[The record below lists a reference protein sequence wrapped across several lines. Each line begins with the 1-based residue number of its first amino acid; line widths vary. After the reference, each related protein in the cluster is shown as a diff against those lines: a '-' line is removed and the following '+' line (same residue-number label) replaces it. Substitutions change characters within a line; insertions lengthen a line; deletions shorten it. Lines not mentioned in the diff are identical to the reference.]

1 MNRYRFFI
9 AAFILALFFQHIG
22 GPALAQTAAAPAVSP
37 TPAGNL
43 DFYLQTALQNSPLLK
58 DYQGQLQAG
67 QVDSQII
74 RAGYRPQVT
83 GTSVNTYA
91 PVIHGYGYDN
101 AIS

>member
-1 MNRYRFFI
+1 MNRYRFFP
-9 AAFILALFFQHIG
+9 AAFILALLFLHIG
-22 GPALAQTAAAPAVSP
+22 GPALAQAGNPPAPAGSP
-37 TPAGNL
+37 AGNPTAAGNL
-43 DFYLQTALQNSPLLK
+43 DFYLQTALHSSPLLK

-91 PVIHGYGYDN
+91 PVIH
-101 AIS
+101 